1 MTNDPELSE
10 KISSEDDQ
18 GVDQPQPFSKFQ
30 LEDQTFSKS
39 QFQNQDNTKDFP
51 KVLGT
56 SWNHVDDKL
65 VFTFKNLTSYL
76 QKKSSR
82 NESFSVLLQRYSIL

>member
-30 LEDQTFSKS
+30 LEVAVVRTRITQRT
-39 QFQNQDNTKDFP
+39 FP
-51 KVLGT
+51 KFWEHLGFG
-56 SWNHVDDKL
+56 SWNHADDKL